1 MAHRPHTPPKLDLT
15 TIGASGHP
23 HHRYQPLPILSQDP
37 RLHHQTNQ
45 RRENH
50 PRNPPLP
57 QTVHRPTTLPTP
69 RKPTP
74 NHLTKPNKIP
84 TPKLDLEIIEAS
96 SPAGLARY
104 LAKLGVEVIEVNRP
118 NRQLRRRLGKTDA
131 TDAQAAATA
140 ALNGQATAR
149 PKTADGPIEAI
160 RMLRLVR
167 RSAVKARTQAI
178 NQLHGLV
185 VTAPD
190 QVKHQLRE
198 LSTRARVKACAA
210 FRPGTTRTTTAYA
223 KKTLRLL
230 ALRYQALTTEIEQLN
245 TEIHRLCARANPALL
260 GAPGVG
266 VNTAATLLVTAGDN
280 PERMKSEA
288 SFAAL
293 CGASPVQASSGRT
306 IRHRLNRGGNREAN
320 SALWHIAVTRMRY
333 DQATIAY
340 VQRRQKEGKTRRE
353 IIRCLK
359 RHIARQIYHLL
370 TNPPPTPDNTDL
382 RIQRRQARIT
392 LIHAAQQLPPTP
404 PSSHNSNE
412 ASTTTTTSLPAINT
426 GSPTSIHPPQ
436 APTKTSIC
444 KKLGASRTPSLP
456 KSQHFGEASTSIVPM
471 LMTSF
476 SMHPDNSRIARV
488 LEMLD
493 THHDAHAVARRFADI
508 TKHPVPSDTKAW
520 SQILVTLLTGIAGL
534 DRKKGPDLVD
544 GSDVKAANLWGAI
557 DTPRFNGCIPAGRTS
572 ATSKKSLNLSA
583 LDDMPYL
590 FFVLWDRTPKGGP
603 QRCRVW
609 AVRPE
614 HDKLFREMA
623 NLWYQKRLSGEIQ
636 SNNFQLHPPRN
647 SDSNVL
653 RNTCGNLS
661 YPLLFAA
668 EVKDGHY
675 SVTFDKPEVLIIGAC
690 TSELSY
696 RQDSFDSV

>member
-1 MAHRPHTPPKLDLT
+1 MLENGRIDVCGGVNTHRDVHMAAVVDTAGRVLGTEPFPSDAVGYEHMYNWLR
-15 TIGASGHP
+15 
-23 HHRYQPLPILSQDP
+23 SQGRVIRVGVEGTGSYD
-37 RLHHQTNQ
+37 
-45 RRENH
+45 
-50 PRNPPLP
+50 
-57 QTVHRPTTLPTP
+57 
-69 RKPTP
+69 
-74 NHLTKPNKIP
+74 
-84 TPKLDLEIIEAS
+84 
-96 SPAGLARY
+96 AGLARY

-118 NRQLRRRLGKTDA
+118 NRQLRRRLAKTDA

-280 PERMKSEA
+280 PERMKSES

-333 DQATIAY
+333 NQATIAY

-392 LIHAAQQLPPTP
+392 LIHAAQQLHTHPTPLSQLERGLYHNHNLATRYQHWLTNQHPPT
-404 PSSHNSNE
+404 
-412 ASTTTTTSLPAINT
+412 ASTDQN
-426 GSPTSIHPPQ
+426 
-436 APTKTSIC
+436 
-444 KKLGASRTPSLP
+444 
-456 KSQHFGEASTSIVPM
+456 
-471 LMTSF
+471 
-476 SMHPDNSRIARV
+476 
-488 LEMLD
+488 LD
-493 THHDAHAVARRFADI
+493 
-508 TKHPVPSDTKAW
+508 
-520 SQILVTLLTGIAGL
+520 L
-534 DRKKGPDLVD
+534 
-544 GSDVKAANLWGAI
+544 
-557 DTPRFNGCIPAGRTS
+557 
-572 ATSKKSLNLSA
+572 
-583 LDDMPYL
+583 
-590 FFVLWDRTPKGGP
+590 
-603 QRCRVW
+603 
-609 AVRPE
+609 
-614 HDKLFREMA
+614 
-623 NLWYQKRLSGEIQ
+623 
-636 SNNFQLHPPRN
+636 
-647 SDSNVL
+647 
-653 RNTCGNLS
+653 
-661 YPLLFAA
+661 
-668 EVKDGHY
+668 
-675 SVTFDKPEVLIIGAC
+675 
-690 TSELSY
+690 
-696 RQDSFDSV
+696 